1 MLEIEMKFRVAN
13 AAEYERLISET
24 LGASFGAPTVESDV
38 FFTNEALGFPNE
50 GKSLRIRRRGNYLA
64 ATFKGP
70 RLDSQTKTREEIE
83 LTLVDERPELSEEN
97 ARRVDEARANW
108 IRFYERLGFSQYGVV
123 TKRRRRA
130 STEYGGRQF
139 EITLDEIDGL
149 GVFTELEVS
158 AEKDEFA
165 DARAVVMLLAQK
177 LGLRETVTSSYLSMV
192 CAQDRKIAEWDAK

>member
-83 LTLVDERPELSEEN
+83 LTLVDERPELTEEN

>member
-24 LGASFGAPTVESDV
+24 LGASFGEPTVESDV

-123 TKRRRRA
+123 TKSRRRA

-158 AEKDEFA
+158 AEKEEFV

>member
-123 TKRRRRA
+123 TKSRRRA

>member
-24 LGASFGAPTVESDV
+24 LGASFGEPTVESDV

-123 TKRRRRA
+123 TKSRRRA

-158 AEKDEFA
+158 AEKEEFA

>member
-83 LTLVDERPELSEEN
+83 LTLVDERPELTEEN

-123 TKRRRRA
+123 TKSRRRA

>member
-123 TKRRRRA
+123 TKSRRRA

-158 AEKDEFA
+158 AEKEEFV

-192 CAQDRKIAEWDAK
+192 CTHDRKIAEWDAK

>member
-24 LGASFGAPTVESDV
+24 LGASFGEPTVESDV

-123 TKRRRRA
+123 TKSRRRA

>member
-123 TKRRRRA
+123 TKSRRRA

-158 AEKDEFA
+158 AEKEEFA

>member
-24 LGASFGAPTVESDV
+24 LGASFGEPTVESDV

-70 RLDSQTKTREEIE
+70 RLDSQTKTREELE

-108 IRFYERLGFSQYGVV
+108 IRFYERLGFSRYGVV

-158 AEKDEFA
+158 AEKDEFV

-177 LGLRETVTSSYLSMV
+177 LGLRETVTASYLSMV

>member
-123 TKRRRRA
+123 TKSRRRA

-158 AEKDEFA
+158 AEKEEFA
-165 DARAVVMLLAQK
+165 VARAVVMLLAQK

>member
-1 MLEIEMKFRVAN
+1 
-13 AAEYERLISET
+13 
-24 LGASFGAPTVESDV
+24 
-38 FFTNEALGFPNE
+38 
-50 GKSLRIRRRGNYLA
+50 
-64 ATFKGP
+64 
-70 RLDSQTKTREEIE
+70 
-83 LTLVDERPELSEEN
+83 
-97 ARRVDEARANW
+97 
-108 IRFYERLGFSQYGVV
+108 YGVV
-123 TKRRRRA
+123 TKSRRRA

>member
-24 LGASFGAPTVESDV
+24 LGASFGEPTVESDV

-83 LTLVDERPELSEEN
+83 LTLVDERPELTEEN

-123 TKRRRRA
+123 TKSRRRA

-158 AEKDEFA
+158 AEKEEFV

>member
-83 LTLVDERPELSEEN
+83 LTLVDERPELTEEN

-123 TKRRRRA
+123 TKSRRRA

-158 AEKDEFA
+158 AEREEFA

>member
-24 LGASFGAPTVESDV
+24 LGASFGEPTVESDV

-83 LTLVDERPELSEEN
+83 LTLVDERPELTEEN

>member
-83 LTLVDERPELSEEN
+83 LTLVDERPELTEEN

-123 TKRRRRA
+123 TKSRRRA

-158 AEKDEFA
+158 AEKEEFA
-165 DARAVVMLLAQK
+165 VARAVVMLLAQK